1 MGFQTQGNCMP
12 KDQSITINSTFA
24 LSMSAKPSRPSHYFA
39 LFAVQES
46 KVRNERWK
54 VPCKVICFKTSSLGP
69 RDTNIL

>member
-1 MGFQTQGNCMP
+1 MGFQTQGNFVP
-12 KDQSITINSTFA
+12 KDQSINSTFT
-24 LSMSAKPSRPSHYFA
+24 LFMSAKPGKPSHYFA